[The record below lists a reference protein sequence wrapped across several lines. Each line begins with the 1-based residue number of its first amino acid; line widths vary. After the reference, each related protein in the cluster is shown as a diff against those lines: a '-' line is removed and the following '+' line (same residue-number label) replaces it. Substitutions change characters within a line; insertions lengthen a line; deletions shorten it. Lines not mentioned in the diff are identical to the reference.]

1 MKKIVFYAL
10 LFSCVFLIPYHHA
23 IALREEDFQ
32 IGYLYRTPEGTYYS
46 EEAFNYNIEH
56 YTIAGL
62 DYASTKERFPG
73 GIDYFY
79 PDDPHIFEGLI
90 AEAPGSFGTEET
102 FPLFTYWPLSDGR
115 TFLIFWERDT
125 MKAIAPLWVG
135 AIDTIPDISE
145 MEALQAGHY
154 SPEELR
160 ARNPLLFSGVYYV
173 SSLPYGY
180 KYSLWKDGDSFQI
193 YVHLF
198 DFSDPEAHV
207 CILHWRSLFA
217 ELKLMGLLT
226 KVAEEF
232 L

>member
-1 MKKIVFYAL
+1 MNKACFAL
-10 LFSCVFLIPYHHA
+10 LFSFLFSA
-23 IALREEDFQ
+23 VCSCAFALREEDFQ
-32 IGYLYRTPEGTYYS
+32 VGYLYRTPEGTYYS
-46 EEAFNYNIEH
+46 EEAFDYNIEH

-62 DYASTKERFPG
+62 DYKSTKERFPG

-90 AEAPGSFGTEET
+90 AVVPGSFGTEET

-115 TFLIFWERDT
+115 TFLIFWERDM
-125 MKAIAPLWVG
+125 MKAIAPFWVG

-160 ARNPLLFSGVYYV
+160 ARNPLLFSGVHHL

-180 KYSLWKDGDSFQI
+180 KYSLWKNGDSFQI

-198 DFSDPEAHV
+198 DFSDPKAHV
-207 CILHWRSLFA
+207 SILHWRALFA
-217 ELKLMGLLT
+217 ELRLKGLLT